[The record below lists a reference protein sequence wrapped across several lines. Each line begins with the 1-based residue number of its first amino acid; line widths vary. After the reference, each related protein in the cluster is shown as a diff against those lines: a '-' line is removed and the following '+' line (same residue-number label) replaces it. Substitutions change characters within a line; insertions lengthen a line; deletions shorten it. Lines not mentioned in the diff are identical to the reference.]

1 MKKFTEIY
9 NEVIK
14 DRLLLEKLKRE
25 YRFSLVKRFL
35 WFLFIIFSLVI
46 CICFF
51 GHITPRELLS
61 DRAYTMILFVVV
73 ALVFGCFAFS
83 FVHLR
88 EAFRRKFKE
97 SVIKKI
103 ITSVDDRLVYS
114 PTYGITLMDYHKGF
128 RDRSTKISSEDLI
141 TGTID
146 NNVSIRMSQIRAT
159 HEEEDFSREDG
170 VRTTRTVVDYF
181 GLYGFA
187 VIPTSLALCE
197 IKIVSNSFFRK
208 FSKNRVEVESESFE
222 KVYDIITK
230 DRMYAMKIMKPK
242 VIEAFN
248 KVTQSGCKGLEVR
261 IVGNIIY
268 FRYQSGDI
276 FEPAKV
282 GDMFKPEKIR
292 EYLMTIY
299 NPLNIIK
306 ALIYALDDSKN
317 S

>member
-97 SVIKKI
+97 SVIEI
-103 ITSVDDRLVYS
+103 IVL
-114 PTYGITLMDYHKGF
+114 H
-128 RDRSTKISSEDLI
+128 
-141 TGTID
+141 
-146 NNVSIRMSQIRAT
+146 
-159 HEEEDFSREDG
+159 
-170 VRTTRTVVDYF
+170 
-181 GLYGFA
+181 
-187 VIPTSLALCE
+187 
-197 IKIVSNSFFRK
+197 
-208 FSKNRVEVESESFE
+208 
-222 KVYDIITK
+222 
-230 DRMYAMKIMKPK
+230 
-242 VIEAFN
+242 
-248 KVTQSGCKGLEVR
+248 
-261 IVGNIIY
+261 
-268 FRYQSGDI
+268 
-276 FEPAKV
+276 
-282 GDMFKPEKIR
+282 
-292 EYLMTIY
+292 
-299 NPLNIIK
+299 
-306 ALIYALDDSKN
+306 
-317 S
+317 